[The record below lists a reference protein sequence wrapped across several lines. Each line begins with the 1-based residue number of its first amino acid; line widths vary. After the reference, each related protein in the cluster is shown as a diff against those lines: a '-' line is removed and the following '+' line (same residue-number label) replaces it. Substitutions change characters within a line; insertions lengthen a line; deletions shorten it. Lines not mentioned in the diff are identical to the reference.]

1 MAKNKKKKGVEVSI
15 NGKSIDMK
23 DILER
28 RQNKDYDIIGAT
40 LKDDFCN
47 YTVRTNT
54 GQMEG
59 EEGTFKGPL
68 IISDD
73 LRNAFNRLKVHLA
86 VIDDAFNL
94 SLTEINN
101 IDEEHNHEF
110 THHYDVSGFKIKGA
124 DENIQ
129 VSLIGSK
136 HLNTVLGRMA
146 CVTPNILLAAGTD
159 YKWYNE
165 LLTEIENCQKEVA
178 LYKEG
183 KGMRPDNGQ
192 SKEDPAQTKITD
204 DDQQEVKEEEV

>member
-1 MAKNKKKKGVEVSI
+1 
-15 NGKSIDMK
+15 
-23 DILER
+23 
-28 RQNKDYDIIGAT
+28 
-40 LKDDFCN
+40 
-47 YTVRTNT
+47 
-54 GQMEG
+54 
-59 EEGTFKGPL
+59 
-68 IISDD
+68 
-73 LRNAFNRLKVHLA
+73 
-86 VIDDAFNL
+86 
-94 SLTEINN
+94 
-101 IDEEHNHEF
+101 
-110 THHYDVSGFKIKGA
+110 VSGFKIKGA